1 MDAAT
6 FSGFRT
12 EIVDPGILVV
22 TFDNPERL
30 NASTAPMKRDLV
42 ETLAQAQ
49 MDDGIRVLV
58 FTGAGSAF
66 WAGDHLGGYERA
78 GSDGAMPPIFGGH
91 HSPTGT
97 YNGLRLISQAVNTAV
112 RDLDKPTVAAINGF
126 AIQTGLS
133 FALSCDFRVAAR
145 SARLGSATLRFGLLP
160 DEGGHYLL
168 VQHLG
173 LAGAIDF
180 LMRKRIVEA
189 DEAERLGLVN
199 EVVDDDEL
207 MEAAMALASEL
218 ADGPQL
224 AMRMLK
230 RSIYLAA
237 EQTWAHALEDIAAR
251 TAVTDHLPD
260 AREGVAAF
268 AEKRPARFNAE
279 LERSARFNAELE
291 RSAAEPT
298 DLGG

>member
-30 NASTAPMKRDLV
+30 NASTPPMKRDLV

-58 FTGAGSAF
+58 FTGSGSAF
-66 WAGDHLGGYERA
+66 WAGDQLGGYESA
-78 GSDGAMPPIFGGH
+78 GADGTMPPIVAGH

-97 YNGLRLISQAVNTAV
+97 YNGLRVISQAVNTAV

-180 LMRKRIVEA
+180 LMRKRIVDASEA
-189 DEAERLGLVN
+189 DRLGLVN
-199 EVVDDDEL
+199 EVVDDDGL
-207 MEAAMALASEL
+207 MDAAMALATEL
-218 ADGPQL
+218 AEGPQL

-268 AEKRPARFNAE
+268 AEKRPARFNAG
-279 LERSARFNAELE
+279 
-291 RSAAEPT
+291 
-298 DLGG
+298 LGG